1 MERTAENKYWGAV
14 GRGIKLALH
23 DRNLAL
29 KSDSAYNYN
38 YPLHPSV
45 KHHS

>member
-1 MERTAENKYWGAV
+1 MERTAETNTGV
-14 GRGIKLALH
+14 PLGGGIKLALH